1 VNSRVYA
8 QRGDG
13 SFSVLIRLFTSIGV
27 KQEQQDK
34 FRIVLRFIISQ
45 HKRDKILMTNIIN
58 YLNCGRLVEYDNMAD
73 FIVESNKDNLEKIIP
88 FFRNNNILGVK
99 AKDFED

>member
-1 VNSRVYA
+1 
-8 QRGDG
+8 
-13 SFSVLIRLFTSIGV
+13 
-27 KQEQQDK
+27 
-34 FRIVLRFIISQ
+34 
-45 HKRDKILMTNIIN
+45 MTNIIN

-99 AKDFED
+99 AKDFEDWVKVANIINSKPPGGLTSLRWEGGKRIFVK